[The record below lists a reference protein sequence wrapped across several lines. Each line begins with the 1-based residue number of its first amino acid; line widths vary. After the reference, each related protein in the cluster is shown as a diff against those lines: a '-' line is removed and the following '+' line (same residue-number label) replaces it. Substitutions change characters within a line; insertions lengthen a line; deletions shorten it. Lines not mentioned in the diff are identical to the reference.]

1 MKKQLYGIMIEADPS
16 NSLGGSCIRDLYNI
30 SNHISN
36 VDKEKYDIQQHYILT
51 TKSLSSNNRKQF
63 LHPKID
69 FQPITSFIPQ
79 INNILAN
86 IPKNSILLLYISGH
100 GYQMIDKSGDEI
112 DNMDEYIRVNNSII
126 IIDDQIKL
134 EIIDKIDDTIQ
145 VIAICDTCHSGSM
158 FDLDYQ
164 WCSRTRKWILD
175 TKRKLLDKN
184 IISIGA
190 CKDNQLENC
199 DIGNIGYGGALTVH
213 LIDNNYLSLLLNYDN
228 SPTNLYKVSD
238 GLSKILQSFNQIPI
252 LQTSSSKLIL

>member
-36 VDKEKYDIQQHYILT
+36 LDKDKYSIQHHYILT
-51 TKSLSSNNRKQF
+51 NQTLSNDNRNKF
-63 LHPKID
+63 LHPNID
-69 FQPITSFIPQ
+69 FQLITSFIPQ
-79 INNILAN
+79 INNILEN
-86 IPKNSILLLYISGH
+86 IPKNSCLILYISGH

-112 DNMDEYIRVNNSII
+112 DNMDEYIRVNNGI

-134 EIIDKIDDTIQ
+134 EIIDKIDNTIQ

-164 WCSRTRKWILD
+164 WCSRTNKWILD
-175 TKRKLLDKN
+175 TKRQLLDKN

-213 LIDNNYLSLLLNYDN
+213 LIDNNLVELLLDYDNFPNNLYLVNNKLSL
-228 SPTNLYKVSD
+228 
-238 GLSKILQSFNQIPI
+238 ILHPFNQTPI
-252 LQTSSSKLIL
+252 LQTSNIKLI